1 MSEIKKDNETK
12 IEEPVTAVT
21 TKITEP
27 DVIDVNLGFVEKK
40 KFRFNGDFNRML
52 ELNVSDLN
60 VFVRLNDEY
69 PKLEKLFAEAQE
81 KILAIPEDDEVAG
94 LSALADSLSFID
106 NAMREAIDRIFDA
119 PVSQVCAPSGNM
131 FDPVNSQYRYQWIL
145 DVVTGLY
152 ANGLNSEFKKMKS
165 KVEKKTSKYA
175 KKGSKYHK

>member
-12 IEEPVTAVT
+12 IEEPEKAIT
-21 TKITEP
+21 TQITEH
-27 DVIDVNLGFVEKK
+27 DITDVNLGFVEKK
-40 KFRFNGDFNRML
+40 KFRINGDYNRML

-60 VFVRLNDEY
+60 VFVRLNEEY
-69 PKLEKLFAEAQE
+69 PKLNKFFEEAQQ
-81 KILAIPEDDEVAG
+81 KILAIPEDDNVEG
-94 LSALADSLSFID
+94 LAILADNLSSID
-106 NAMREAIDRIFDA
+106 NAMRQAIDRIFDA

-165 KVEKKTSKYA
+165 KVEKKTSKYT